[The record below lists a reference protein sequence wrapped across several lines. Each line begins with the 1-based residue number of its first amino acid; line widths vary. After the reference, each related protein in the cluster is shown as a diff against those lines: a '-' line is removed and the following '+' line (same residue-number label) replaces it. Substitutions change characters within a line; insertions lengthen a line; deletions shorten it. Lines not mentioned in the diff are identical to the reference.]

1 MIYASTIG
9 YATTPTHRGQ
19 PLLFPCLYCL
29 SSLFPNEIAPSAGC
43 VPTHPAEDTREVYDL
58 SNQWTSAGN
67 EPDLSGARQ
76 FRWQFSP
83 NA

>member
-1 MIYASTIG
+1 MKIRDLQEYLKDRLNDVQALV
-9 YATTPTHRGQ
+9 Q
-19 PLLFPCLYCL
+19 
-29 SSLFPNEIAPSAGC
+29 GC
-43 VPTHPAEDTREVYDL
+43 CKAFAEDTREVYDL